1 MVTSQEI
8 VERSFYIS
16 LLHQA
21 LIRGLTIN
29 PENYLVENE
38 DGLWVPTRELNE
50 QYLHDKEAIEAE
62 LTKKGS
68 GFYYIFG
75 VGNNQSR
82 GQKDLPRIT
91 LDLTAWYPGEIGLE
105 KETYELDE
113 ASGLYQVIDYDYE
126 PKSSRIDV
134 HLCANNQQ
142 EMRILHEI
150 MYRALPSRGY
160 IKPYLNDYEAWK
172 NSKFSPSGNIYIEVG
187 NFYDHDDL
195 QQGFLEK
202 VYTYE
207 VRDGLINPEI
217 LNETVTPISDISVLI
232 DSALTL
238 HVPELPYEY
247 NIYPN
252 IDHINF
258 VYSPHYKYKDH
269 GPVGDFAVDEGSTID
284 TGAKYVNYVTSRV
297 DDYIVP
303 ISVFQHGVDVTD
315 ECTFLFPS
323 QGNIEMVYSEHTL
336 IFSVKSIIH
345 TTYIKTDI
353 IIQKGNKQNSISFI
367 ANFVNVSYSELVDIR
382 PSEIFDYLNIS
393 RGTILGKA
401 VGSDSILADHVLNP
415 PVHYDIEQE
424 APWPLSFGTVT
435 VNEGKPEPIYDEW
448 FDLSKAT
455 FGRQG
460 VYMYINMGDELN
472 SQLWASADS
481 SGGSFVITSQ
491 MATDDTFT
499 AFTKGIQANA
509 YRSLPGL
516 HNRMCKTTSAH
527 ESTFITNYN
536 YSNVDHVDLKLQICT
551 DNNSGL
557 TNIRING
564 VILDDY
570 IAAQYG
576 ADWKDTVNW
585 VRQTITFYDY
595 NNDTSYRTNDRTC
608 YHCCYL
614 ELTNIPVEVITN
626 MGTTNNELTGFSI
639 SSASN
644 SAIFYNFKLVRK

>member
-50 QYLHDKEAIEAE
+50 QYIRDKEAIEAE

-217 LNETVTPISDISVLI
+217 LNETVTPIADISVLI

-252 IDHINF
+252 IDHIDF
-258 VYSPHYKYKDH
+258 VYSPHFKYSGH
-269 GPVGDFAVDEGSTID
+269 EPVGDFPVDKGSTID
-284 TGAKYVNYVTSRV
+284 TGAKYVKYTTSRI

-303 ISVFQHGVDVTD
+303 IQVLQHGVDVTD
-315 ECTFLFPS
+315 ECTFSFQT

-336 IFSVKSIIH
+336 IFSVKSIR
-345 TTYIKTDI
+345 TTYLKTNI
-353 IIQKGNKQNSISFI
+353 LIQKGNKQNSISFI
-367 ANFVNVSYSELVDIR
+367 ANFVNETSLELVHIM
-382 PSEIFDYLNIS
+382 PSDIFDYLNIS

-401 VGSDSILADHVLNP
+401 VGSDSILADHVLKP
-415 PVHYDIEQE
+415 PVPFDVEQD
-424 APWPLSFGTVT
+424 APWPLSFGTVI
-435 VNEGKPEPIYDEW
+435 VNEAKPKDLHLSLADFTWDAETSTYSYDIDEDTTIYIDYKTYHADNPPLEQRVRTYNNIDYYGVQCRGLNHSTSGKLTPRLYVSKGRIENIKDITINYAIYVATYDKHAAVGAALSNSGKDER
-448 FDLSKAT
+448 FSLTDYTTTALT
-455 FGRQG
+455 YTYTR
-460 VYMYINMGDELN
+460 
-472 SQLWASADS
+472 
-481 SGGSFVITSQ
+481 ITSIPWEDYLYYPSDPPLRLIY
-491 MATDDTFT
+491 APT
-499 AFTKGIQANA
+499 
-509 YRSLPGL
+509 PP
-516 HNRMCKTTSAH
+516 
-527 ESTFITNYN
+527 YN
-536 YSNVDHVDLKLQICT
+536 YQ
-551 DNNSGL
+551 L
-557 TNIRING
+557 TSIGISD
-564 VILDDY
+564 I
-570 IAAQYG
+570 I
-576 ADWKDTVNW
+576 
-585 VRQTITFYDY
+585 ITF
-595 NNDTSYRTNDRTC
+595 ND
-608 YHCCYL
+608 
-614 ELTNIPVEVITN
+614 
-626 MGTTNNELTGFSI
+626 
-639 SSASN
+639 
-644 SAIFYNFKLVRK
+644 